1 MHNVLASA
9 SRIAHSDMISMIAHN
24 HIMMKSRHWQ
34 TSTRKKG
41 FLGTTRLQIIYKL
54 QFFSKCGL
62 PNVSHS
68 LPANLTRDRTSGLI
82 QSISNSPS
90 YLLQLLISGEY
101 THTHTQQTTKQNRS
115 ASPGMKETHIVPLV
129 GCLASIYSRL
139 FSV

>member
-54 QFFSKCGL
+54 QFFLKMW
-62 PNVSHS
+62 
-68 LPANLTRDRTSGLI
+68 LT
-82 QSISNSPS
+82 
-90 YLLQLLISGEY
+90 
-101 THTHTQQTTKQNRS
+101 
-115 ASPGMKETHIVPLV
+115 
-129 GCLASIYSRL
+129 
-139 FSV
+139 